1 MTFINLLLAFA
12 GQSVVCDAASPQRSI
27 TFLATIA
34 GDSELTVTRA
44 GRNFDARLSRWIVN
58 VFDSEEKPLTEFYL
72 KRAAERDLDW
82 LAGAIYLTPH
92 AYSELEQPELTVYV
106 WLPPSAFDSILCVA
120 PTLKTASLQAT
131 LCLTVPSHGSEL
143 EYLLGVPGAGDKVW
157 RAENENPL
165 LFECI
170 EFYISAIGK

>member
-1 MTFINLLLAFA
+1 MTFINLLLAFS
-12 GQSVVCDAASPQRSI
+12 GQSVVCDAASPQRSL
-27 TFLATIA
+27 TFLATVA

-44 GRNFDARLSRWIVN
+44 GRDFDARLSRWIVN
-58 VFDSEEKPLTEFYL
+58 VFDSEEQPLTEFYL
-72 KRAAERDLDW
+72 ERAAERDLDW

-92 AYSELEQPELTVYV
+92 EYSELEQPELRVYV

-131 LCLTVPSHGSEL
+131 LCLTVPSRGSEL
-143 EYLLGVPGAGDKVW
+143 KYSLGVPDAGDKVW
-157 RAENENPL
+157 RAQNENPL
-165 LFECI
+165 LFERT